1 MQVTRAAQEK
11 KKSIRKGRLPINRNF
26 GWPETGATVGKAC
39 RLIQLRRNTDR
50 RGEERMK
57 GNFSKVLVASCLVAV
72 TWLPAFANATVY
84 KVDPQHSSAQFA
96 VTHLMISEVRGEFHA
111 LNGTVNVDESDVT
124 KSSVEVTIDASTI
137 DTREPDRDQNLKSP
151 QFLDVTKYPTMSFRS
166 TKVEKGSSGH
176 LKITGDLTI
185 HGVTKSVVLDMTEPK
200 SPIKDPWGLQRTAV
214 SGTTK
219 INRQDFG
226 LTYSETLDN
235 GGLVVGNEV
244 EITLDV
250 EMIVPPGK

>member
-1 MQVTRAAQEK
+1 
-11 KKSIRKGRLPINRNF
+11 
-26 GWPETGATVGKAC
+26 
-39 RLIQLRRNTDR
+39 
-50 RGEERMK
+50 
-57 GNFSKVLVASCLVAV
+57 
-72 TWLPAFANATVY
+72 
-84 KVDPQHSSAQFA
+84 
-96 VTHLMISEVRGEFHA
+96 
-111 LNGTVNVDESDVT
+111 
-124 KSSVEVTIDASTI
+124 
-137 DTREPDRDQNLKSP
+137 
-151 QFLDVTKYPTMSFRS
+151 MSFKS

-200 SPIKDPWGLQRTAV
+200 SPIKDPWGLQRSAV